1 MKKMQPNFYRCP
13 SEHIASCPAARRSL
27 RILSLT
33 LLLLISLG
41 RVSAQTVFANEY
53 SGAIHTMDM
62 RECELTYR
70 CTSLMFGDIAW
81 QAGNLYGIQG
91 LSLYTIDLSTGTAT
105 PVGTASQGISMPG
118 MVGDG
123 AGNLYMGDYSGN
135 LQKFS
140 ISSGTFTVVGSV
152 GTTCSGDLAKIGD
165 TIYMIGAGLTLVKIT
180 LNPFSSTIVGTM
192 NFPGTSPKAYG
203 MVPSAWYDTLIV
215 SVSYTGVNKLFKV
228 NTSNASVTIFCDS
241 LTAVPTMLFGM
252 ATDAEDAYSAVP
264 DVSTPNFWSLY
275 PNPVSDFLIITP
287 NHNNPVDCNLQI
299 ISSNGTAILNSS
311 VRISGSYVMDVTN
324 LPSGVYNLVIRSCKE
339 NKHLRFVIA
348 R

>member
-1 MKKMQPNFYRCP
+1 MQPDFYSYP
-13 SEHIASCPAARRSL
+13 SDPNTSFLATKRSVK
-27 RILSLT
+27 
-33 LLLLISLG
+33 LLAITFLMLIPFC

-91 LSLYTIDLSTGTAT
+91 LSLYTIDLATGTAT

-123 AGNLYMGDYSGN
+123 AGNLYMGDYSSN

-140 ISSGTFTVVGSV
+140 ISGGTFSVVGNV
-152 GTTCSGDLAKIGD
+152 GTTCSGDLAIIGD

-180 LNPFSSTIVGTM
+180 LNPFTSTLIDTM
-192 NFPGTSPKAYG
+192 NFGGNSPKAYG
-203 MVPSAWYDTLIV
+203 MVPSAWSDTLIV

-228 NTSNASVTIFCDS
+228 NTNNASVTIFCDS

-252 ATDAEDAYSAVP
+252 ATDAEDSYNSMPENTAP
-264 DVSTPNFWSLY
+264 DRWKLY
-275 PNPVSDFLIITP
+275 PNPVSDHVIITAP
-287 NHNNPVDCNLQI
+287 DHHVSDCNIQVSSINGQIMLQK
-299 ISSNGTAILNSS
+299 T
-311 VRISGSYVMDVTN
+311 VQISGSLVLDVAC
-324 LPSGVYNLVIRSCKE
+324 LPSGIYNLTISTHQEK
-339 NKHLRFVIA
+339 KHLVFLIA

>member
-1 MKKMQPNFYRCP
+1 MQPNFYRCT
-13 SEHIASCPAARRSL
+13 SELIPSCPAAKRSIG
-27 RILSLT
+27 ILSLT
-33 LLLLISLG
+33 LLLLISFG

-53 SGAIHTMDM
+53 SGVIYTMDM

-91 LSLYTIDLSTGTAT
+91 LSLYTIDLITGTAT

-140 ISSGTFTVVGSV
+140 ISSGTFTVVGAV

-165 TIYMIGAGLTLVKIT
+165 TIYMIGAGLSLVKIT
-180 LNPFSSTIVGTM
+180 LNPFSSTVIGTM
-192 NFPGTSPKAYG
+192 NFPGISPKAYG
-203 MVPSAWYDTLIV
+203 MVPSAWSDTLIV

-252 ATDAEDAYSAVP
+252 ATDAEDAYNAVP
-264 DVSTPNFWSLY
+264 EVSAPNFWKLY
-275 PNPVSDFLIITP
+275 PNPASDFLIITP
-287 NHNNPVDCNLQI
+287 TDNNSADCNLQI
-299 ISSNGTAILNSS
+299 ISSNGTAILNKSA
-311 VRISGSYVMDVTN
+311 RISGSYVMNVSN
-324 LPSGVYNLVIRSCKE
+324 LPAGVYNLMIRSSKE
-339 NKHLRFVIA
+339 IKHLRFLIT